1 LTGNEP
7 PFHADLNKPQ
17 EFIKTVESFAQTIAL
32 LGPIDRTPFN
42 LEKLQ
47 TIYELTKYNTRVR
60 HLLSA
65 SLRRPSEKSYRGEQR
80 HALEYDRDFMAVI
93 EEEFLQ
99 QRLLRL
105 LEDEKQPLRLQ
116 DLAITLKE
124 DEVQVADCL
133 WNLVTDGTIS
143 LSHREREAF
152 YSFVN

>member
-1 LTGNEP
+1 M
-7 PFHADLNKPQ
+7 
-17 EFIKTVESFAQTIAL
+17 I
-32 LGPIDRTPFN
+32 
-42 LEKLQ
+42 
-47 TIYELTKYNTRVR
+47 KYNTRVR

-65 SLRRPSEKSYRGEQR
+65 SLRRPWEKSYRGEQR
-80 HALEYDRDFMAVI
+80 HALDYDRDFMAVI

-116 DLAITLKE
+116 ELAVSLRE
-124 DEVQVADCL
+124 DEIQVADCL

-143 LSHREREAF
+143 LSHQEREAF